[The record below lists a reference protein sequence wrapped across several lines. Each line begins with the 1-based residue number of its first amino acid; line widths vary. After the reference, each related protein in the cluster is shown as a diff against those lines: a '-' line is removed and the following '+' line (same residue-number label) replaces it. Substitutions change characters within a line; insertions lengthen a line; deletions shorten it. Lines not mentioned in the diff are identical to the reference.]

1 MLSLRQ
7 PVTGTATGRRD
18 KVQPVGDR
26 PVPFSCGEG
35 GVDTVHA
42 RRGKVSGQISG
53 LFPDARL
60 TLKVSQPVTPAPP
73 PSVMGAATW
82 NHTNSHV
89 TVLYG
94 ESGQH
99 PSGMPAAPVVRARWE
114 QSR

>member
-1 MLSLRQ
+1 M
-7 PVTGTATGRRD
+7 
-18 KVQPVGDR
+18 GDR

-73 PSVMGAATW
+73 HQLWVLLRGITPI
-82 NHTNSHV
+82 HTLLSCMVSQASTHQ
-89 TVLYG
+89 
-94 ESGQH
+94 ECQ
-99 PSGMPAAPVVRARWE
+99 PP
-114 QSR
+114 Q